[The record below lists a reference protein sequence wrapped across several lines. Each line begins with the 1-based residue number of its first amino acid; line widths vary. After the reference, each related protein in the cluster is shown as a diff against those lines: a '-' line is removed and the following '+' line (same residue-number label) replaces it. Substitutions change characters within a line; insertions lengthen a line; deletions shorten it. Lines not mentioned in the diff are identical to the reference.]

1 MIHPKLQTPYKYRP
15 KEWQLDSSNV
25 KTAHVQYLVNGIL
38 LTRIPY
44 LQARKYVDEGKAFV
58 ISDQAIG
65 SLDEEGYSKA

>member
-1 MIHPKLQTPYKYRP
+1 MMKKNI
-15 KEWQLDSSNV
+15 
-25 KTAHVQYLVNGIL
+25 VQYWVNGIL